1 MRNNTLNSAFPIVA
15 AALGNKFGVKVRVG
29 GQDAYTDG
37 KSITLPA
44 YNLEDPS
51 YKNIAW
57 GFLAHEAGH
66 LRFSDFIE
74 VRNSATSPIRK
85 TIVNILEDIRI
96 EKSMIEIYP
105 GTKLTIEKMDEYLC
119 RNSDYEL
126 VDKNSHPAAILTQFL
141 FLRLSADVLGFKG
154 LVPFADSVELVLE
167 EVFLVG
173 AVTRLAGLL
182 SEVPDLDSTRSC
194 VRHADRILRMIEEEQ
209 EKEEERKR
217 KKQQSQPQEND
228 DSSSQSQAASSNS
241 DQNQSQ
247 APSSQSSD
255 DDGDDNEQDDDSNDD
270 DSQQDDS
277 SQVDDSQ
284 NDHDDDQDQSQA
296 PSSQSSDDDGDDNE
310 QDDDQQSGQ
319 GNTQSAGS
327 SNDQSQDLDS
337 EQLAQTL
344 ASVLSAGDDDVADDM
359 IDLVRELLGSQPRNA
374 YDGDVEMPLAMD
386 PSRNQAIGNAVLS
399 RVLNHSGKIRA
410 SLQGLVQ
417 SSQHDRPVA
426 KRSGN
431 RIVGKKLS
439 RLVQGDSRVFER
451 RYHRR
456 APNTAIHLLVD
467 GSGSMNGVYDQ
478 QSKLRLID
486 IAIESSVAL
495 ALALEGISGVN
506 PAVTRFPYGD
516 TSNVIPLL
524 RHGQKIRPNAAVF
537 LPNTDGCTPL
547 HSALW
552 YAAGSVL
559 ATREERKIIIV
570 LTDGEPDDRSL
581 TQAIINRCEA
591 TGIELVGIG
600 ICHNV
605 SHLFDNSICI
615 SNVSELKTE
624 LFRISRDLLL
634 TA

>member
-74 VRNSATSPIRK
+74 IRNTATSPIRK
-85 TIVNILEDIRI
+85 TIINILEDIRI

-119 RNSDYEL
+119 RNNHYEL
-126 VDKNSHPAAILTQFL
+126 VDKTSHPAAILTQFL

-167 EVFLVG
+167 EVFPVG

-182 SEVPDLDSTRSC
+182 SEVSDLDSTRAC
-194 VRHADRILRMIEEEQ
+194 VRLADRILHMIEEEQ
-209 EKEEERKR
+209 EKEQERTR
-217 KKQQSQPQEND
+217 QQQQQQQSQPQESD

-241 DQNQSQ
+241 DQ
-247 APSSQSSD
+247 
-255 DDGDDNEQDDDSNDD
+255 DDDSSDE
-270 DSQQDDS
+270 DSQQDAP
-277 SQVDDSQ
+277 SQFDDSQ
-284 NDHDDDQDQSQA
+284 NDQDDGQDQSQT
-296 PSSQSSDDDGDDNE
+296 PSAQSSDDDGDDNE

-319 GNTQSAGS
+319 GTQSADS
-327 SNDQSQDLDS
+327 CNDQSQDLDS

-359 IDLVRELLGSQPRNA
+359 SDLVRELLGSQPRNA
-374 YDGDVEMPLAMD
+374 YDSDVEMPIAVD
-386 PSRNQAIGNAVLS
+386 PSKNPAIGNAVLNK
-399 RVLNHSGKIRA
+399 VLSHSGKIRA

-417 SSQHDRPVA
+417 SSRYDRPVA

-431 RIVGKKLS
+431 RIVGGKLS
-439 RLVQGDSRVFER
+439 RLVQGDTRVFER
-451 RYHRR
+451 RFHHR
-456 APNTAIHLLVD
+456 APNTAIHLLID
-467 GSGSMNGVYDQ
+467 GSGSMSGVHDQ
-478 QSKLRLID
+478 QSKTRLID

-506 PAVTRFPYGD
+506 PAVTRFPSGD

-524 RHGQKIRPNAAVF
+524 RHGQKLRPNAAVF

-552 YAAGSVL
+552 YAAASVL

-581 TQAIINRCEA
+581 TKAIINRCEA

>member
-96 EKSMIEIYP
+96 EKSMIKIYP

-126 VDKNSHPAAILTQFL
+126 VDKTSHPAAILTQFL

-167 EVFLVG
+167 EVFPVG

-182 SEVPDLDSTRSC
+182 SEVPDLDSTRAC
-194 VRHADRILRMIEEEQ
+194 VRLADRILRMIEEEQ
-209 EKEEERKR
+209 EKEQERKR

-228 DSSSQSQAASSNS
+228 DSSSQSQAASSIS
-241 DQNQSQ
+241 DQDDDSSDGDSQQDAPSQVDDSQNDQDDGQDQSQ
-247 APSSQSSD
+247 IPSAQSSD
-255 DDGDDNEQDDDSNDD
+255 DDGDD
-270 DSQQDDS
+270 
-277 SQVDDSQ
+277 
-284 NDHDDDQDQSQA
+284 
-296 PSSQSSDDDGDDNE
+296 

-359 IDLVRELLGSQPRNA
+359 SDLVRELLGSQPRNA
-374 YDGDVEMPLAMD
+374 YDADVEMPIAVD
-386 PSRNQAIGNAVLS
+386 PSRNPAVGNAVLNK
-399 RVLNHSGKIRA
+399 VLSHSGKIRA

-417 SSQHDRPVA
+417 SSRNDRPVA

-431 RIVGKKLS
+431 RIVGGKLS
-439 RLVQGDSRVFER
+439 RLVQGDTRVFER
-451 RYHRR
+451 RFHHR
-456 APNTAIHLLVD
+456 APNTAIHLLLD
-467 GSGSMNGVYDQ
+467 GSDSMSGVHDQ
-478 QSKLRLID
+478 QSKSRLID

-506 PAVTRFPYGD
+506 PAVTRFPSGN
-516 TSNVIPLL
+516 TSNVVPLL
-524 RHGQKIRPNAAVF
+524 RHGQKLRPNAAVF
-537 LPNTDGCTPL
+537 LPNTDGSTPL

-581 TQAIINRCEA
+581 TKAIVNRCEA

>member
-1 MRNNTLNSAFPIVA
+1 MRNNTLNNAFPIVA

-74 VRNSATSPIRK
+74 IRNSATSPIRK
-85 TIVNILEDIRI
+85 TIINILEDIRI
-96 EKSMIEIYP
+96 EKSMIDIYP

-119 RNSDYEL
+119 RNNNYEL
-126 VDKNSHPAAILTQFL
+126 VDKTSHPAAILTQFL

-167 EVFLVG
+167 EVFPVG

-182 SEVPDLDSTRSC
+182 SEVPDLDSTRAC
-194 VRHADRILRMIEEEQ
+194 VRLADRILRMIEEEQ
-209 EKEEERKR
+209 EKEQERTR
-217 KKQQSQPQEND
+217 QQQQQQSQPQESD
-228 DSSSQSQAASSNS
+228 DSSSQSQAASSKS
-241 DQNQSQ
+241 D
-247 APSSQSSD
+247 
-255 DDGDDNEQDDDSNDD
+255 QDDDSSDD

-277 SQVDDSQ
+277 SQVDGSQ
-284 NDHDDDQDQSQA
+284 NDQDQSQT
-296 PSSQSSDDDGDDNE
+296 PSAQSSDDDGDDDG
-310 QDDDQQSGQ
+310 DDHQSGQ
-319 GNTQSAGS
+319 GNTQSAS
-327 SNDQSQDLDS
+327 NDNDQSQDQDS
-337 EQLAQTL
+337 DQLAQTL
-344 ASVLSAGDDDVADDM
+344 ASVLSAGDDDVADD
-359 IDLVRELLGSQPRNA
+359 ISDLVRELLGSQPRKA
-374 YDGDVEMPLAMD
+374 YDADVEMPIAMD
-386 PSRNQAIGNAVLS
+386 PSRNPAVGNAVLTK
-399 RVLNHSGKIRA
+399 VLSHSGKIRA

-417 SSQHDRPVA
+417 SSRYDRPVA

-431 RIVGKKLS
+431 RIVGGKLS
-439 RLVQGDSRVFER
+439 RLVQGDTRIFER
-451 RYHRR
+451 RFHHR
-456 APNTAIHLLVD
+456 APNTAIHLLLD
-467 GSGSMNGVYDQ
+467 GSGSMSGVYDQ
-478 QSKLRLID
+478 QSKSRLID

-495 ALALEGISGVN
+495 ALALEGIPGVN
-506 PAVTRFPYGD
+506 PAVTRFPSGS

-524 RHGQKIRPNAAVF
+524 RHGQKLRPNAAVF
-537 LPNTDGCTPL
+537 LPVTDGCTPL

-552 YAAGSVL
+552 YAAASVL

-581 TQAIINRCEA
+581 TKAIINRCEA
-591 TGIELVGIG
+591 TGIELFGIG